1 MRFSARATALCL
13 LFGSAPALAK
23 NTGFLDSQSGL
34 TLGAGAYKYW
44 IDTVNAYDPVPGLA
58 PTGTTTSGSDG
69 ILLLPLKAGY
79 FLTRGNAEIETY
91 FRYMINRS
99 GSWAATGTQEG
110 TGTFTFRSYGAG
122 INAGVGL
129 MQSDRFQLKLTL
141 NGEYVL
147 QRLKV
152 NFTSASAAEILNLQS
167 TSLLAGVGLQPEIWL
182 GDLWALSIFAGYQYG
197 MKANWSVAEAAS
209 FMGQA
214 RAVGEFSDSAG
225 AKVPA
230 RFGGFLGE
238 ISLKLHFYN

>member
-1 MRFSARATALCL
+1 MRIFARTVAFAAVLWC
-13 LFGSAPALAK
+13 APIFAK
-23 NTGFLDSQSGL
+23 NTGFLDSHNGL
-34 TLGAGAYKYW
+34 TLGAGTYKHW

-58 PTGTTTSGSDG
+58 PTGTTTSGSAD
-69 ILLLPLKAGY
+69 IRLLPLKAGY

-91 FRYMINRS
+91 FRYMINGS

-129 MQSDRFQLKLTL
+129 MQRDKFQIKLTL

-152 NFTSASAAEILNLQS
+152 NFTTASATELLSLQA

-182 GDLWALSIFAGYQYG
+182 GDLWALSVFAGYQYG
-197 MKANWSVAEAAS
+197 MKSNWSVGKAAS

-214 RAVGEFSDSAG
+214 RSVGELSDSAG
-225 AKVPA
+225 AKVPS

>member
-1 MRFSARATALCL
+1 MLL

-34 TLGAGAYKYW
+34 TLGAGTYKHW
-44 IDTVNAYDPVPGLA
+44 IDNVNAYDPVPGLA
-58 PTGTTTSGSDG
+58 PTGTTTSGSDD

-91 FRYMINRS
+91 FRYMINGS
-99 GSWAATGTQEG
+99 GTWTATGTQEG
-110 TGTFTFRSYGAG
+110 TGTFKFRSYGAG

-129 MQSDRFQLKLTL
+129 VQTDRFQLKFTL

-152 NFTSASAAEILNLQS
+152 NFKSASATEILSLQS

-197 MKANWSVAEAAS
+197 LKSNWSVAEAAS

-214 RAVGEFSDSAG
+214 RSVGEFSDSAG

-238 ISLKLHFYN
+238 ITLKLHFYN